1 MQYFTGTSG
10 SVQSYNWIAQT
21 AFSVSQSY
29 ANCFR
34 QEVGYCAMDFSLRST
49 STSPDY
55 FELDSGANAKVPY
68 FSEFFSFFLIFLLF
82 QRKVGSCK
90 NRKLEL
96 TVSRAYQ
103 SDRTVANQSN
113 EFCGGQF
120 AIHGSD
126 SVSGVVRSECYLNN
140 KSRSIFAHYV
150 LHFTCAFF

>member
-1 MQYFTGTSG
+1 
-10 SVQSYNWIAQT
+10 
-21 AFSVSQSY
+21 
-29 ANCFR
+29 
-34 QEVGYCAMDFSLRST
+34 MDFSLRST

-55 FELDSGANAKVPY
+55 FELDSGANAK
-68 FSEFFSFFLIFLLF
+68 
-82 QRKVGSCK
+82 RKVGSCK

-126 SVSGVVRSECYLNN
+126 SVSGVVRSEYYLKN
-140 KSRSIFAHYV
+140 
-150 LHFTCAFF
+150 

>member
-68 FSEFFSFFLIFLLF
+68 FSEFFSFFLIF
-82 QRKVGSCK
+82 
-90 NRKLEL
+90 
-96 TVSRAYQ
+96 
-103 SDRTVANQSN
+103 
-113 EFCGGQF
+113 F
-120 AIHGSD
+120 AIP
-126 SVSGVVRSECYLNN
+126 E
-140 KSRSIFAHYV
+140 KSRIMQKQKARINRFEGISI
-150 LHFTCAFF
+150 